1 MQILFT
7 FNIKIPGAIIAF
19 QGGMGKMDE
28 TSEVNFLSSF
38 DQLSTFLGFIIPKIF
53 K

>member
-28 TSEVNFLSSF
+28 TGKNGQIDHPDSE
-38 DQLSTFLGFIIPKIF
+38 
-53 K
+53 